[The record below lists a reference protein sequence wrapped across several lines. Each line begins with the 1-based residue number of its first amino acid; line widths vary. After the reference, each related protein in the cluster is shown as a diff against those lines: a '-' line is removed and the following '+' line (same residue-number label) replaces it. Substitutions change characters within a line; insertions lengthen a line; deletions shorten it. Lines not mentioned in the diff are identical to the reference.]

1 MNDEIILKTFA
12 ERLLQLVKEHNT
24 NINDLANKIGIKSKS
39 TIYRYM
45 NAEMAPKLTT
55 VKYASEIFNVNPLW
69 LTGYDVPMERNL
81 NTKLESSDIS
91 NILKFKDGES
101 SLKLLDNYNKLN
113 NLGKQTADIYV
124 KDLTEIPKYTVK
136 TSHKTRK

>member
-55 VKYASEIFNVNPLW
+55 IKYLAEIYDVNPVW
-69 LTGYDVPMERNL
+69 LMGYDVPKKSIPL
-81 NTKLESSDIS
+81 KVL
-91 NILKFKDGES
+91 ILLFYLFLSYFIIFYFKIANDKVLVGLARFE
-101 SLKLLDNYNKLN
+101 L
-113 NLGKQTADIYV
+113 A
-124 KDLTEIPKYTVK
+124 
-136 TSHKTRK
+136 HA